1 MTTATIPATQR
12 AVVHKDKGVAEVR
25 TIPVPA
31 IRDDE
36 VLLKTAYYAL
46 NPTDWKQLD
55 ASLTGPGTVVGV
67 DVAGEVVAIGKGVSR
82 FAVGDRVAGLAVGN
96 KSTETGG
103 AAEYAVVNEGLGFAV
118 PASLDLAH
126 AATWGIGAGT
136 AAQVLFQSLGHAYP
150 TGAAATND
158 NKGQWLFVSGGST
171 AVGSFLIQFAKR
183 AGLRVVAT
191 ASRANFD
198 FVQQNGADAVVD
210 YHEPDVVAQ
219 ILRITGGQV
228 PQGAELAGGAG
239 WAISTKVV
247 REGGLASIVP
257 GDPSGKAIASSLGT
271 VQPRHTAFF
280 IEKNFVFTKDF
291 YARVPRLIADGVRP
305 TPVTVRDGL
314 DAVIDGL
321 GESRAGRVSA
331 TKLVFKVAP

>member
-1 MTTATIPATQR
+1 MTTAAIPATQR
-12 AVVHKDKGVAEVR
+12 AVVHKDKVSRAPKAHSLTRQGIAEVR
-25 TIPVPA
+25 TIPVPV

-67 DVAGEVVAIGKGVSR
+67 DVAGEVVAVGSNVSR
-82 FAVGDRVAGLAVGN
+82 FAVGDLVAGLAVGN

-103 AAEYAVVNEGLGFAV
+103 AAEYAVLNEGLGFAV
-118 PASLDLAH
+118 PAGLDLAH

-150 TGAAATND
+150 TGPAASNTN
-158 NKGQWLFVSGGST
+158 GPWFFISGGST

-191 ASRANFD
+191 ASPANFA

-210 YHEPDVVAQ
+210 YHAPDVVAR
-219 ILRITGGQV
+219 ILEITGGKV
-228 PQGAELAGGAG
+228 SQGAELAGGAG
-239 WAISTKVV
+239 WAISTAVV

-257 GDPSGKAIASSLGT
+257 GDPTGKEIGSSLGT
-271 VQPRHTAFF
+271 VQ
-280 IEKNFVFTKDF
+280 
-291 YARVPRLIADGVRP
+291 L
-305 TPVTVRDGL
+305 
-314 DAVIDGL
+314 
-321 GESRAGRVSA
+321 RVSGPGRRPRRLA
-331 TKLVFKVAP
+331 DHDPAHCILHREELCLHQGLLRACPPPHRRRRRPDTCQRA